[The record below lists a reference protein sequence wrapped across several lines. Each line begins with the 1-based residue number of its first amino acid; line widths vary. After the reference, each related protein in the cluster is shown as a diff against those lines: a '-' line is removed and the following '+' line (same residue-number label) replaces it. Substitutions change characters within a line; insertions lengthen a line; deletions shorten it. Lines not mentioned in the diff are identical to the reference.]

1 MVNIDLILENRYNKT
16 ISCRYSV
23 HQRMKEFIMNK
34 MTIAIDTL
42 GGDNGCDY
50 MMLGISEAMAEY
62 NDIDIIVTGREN
74 EINEGIE
81 KYNID
86 KSRIKVVNATEEIT
100 CHDAPVDAVRRKKGS
115 SLVLALDEV
124 KNGEAKACISS
135 GNTGAIL
142 AGGQFIVGRAKG
154 VKRTPLAPLI
164 PTKNGSALLIDC
176 GANVDAKPEN
186 LVQFAKM
193 GSIYM
198 ENIEGI
204 KNPRVAI
211 VNIGAED
218 EKGNALVKETIPML
232 RECKDINF
240 IGSIESREIPNGGA
254 DVIVCEAFVGNVIL
268 KFYEGVGKMFMG
280 EIKKTLKSSLKTKIG
295 GALIYKDLK
304 KCFKRFMA
312 DDKGGA
318 PLLGLKGLVVKIHGN
333 SKNNEVR
340 SAIAQCRTFIMND
353 VTGKIISSFEEGK

>member
-1 MVNIDLILENRYNKT
+1 
-16 ISCRYSV
+16 
-23 HQRMKEFIMNK
+23 
-34 MTIAIDTL
+34 
-42 GGDNGCDY
+42 
-50 MMLGISEAMAEY
+50 
-62 NDIDIIVTGREN
+62 
-74 EINEGIE
+74 
-81 KYNID
+81 
-86 KSRIKVVNATEEIT
+86 
-100 CHDAPVDAVRRKKGS
+100 
-115 SLVLALDEV
+115 
-124 KNGEAKACISS
+124 
-135 GNTGAIL
+135 
-142 AGGQFIVGRAKG
+142 
-154 VKRTPLAPLI
+154 
-164 PTKNGSALLIDC
+164 
-176 GANVDAKPEN
+176 
-186 LVQFAKM
+186 
-193 GSIYM
+193 
-198 ENIEGI
+198 
-204 KNPRVAI
+204 
-211 VNIGAED
+211 
-218 EKGNALVKETIPML
+218 ML